1 VKRAEGRGLRGERYR
16 LAEDVNDD
24 FGLKSKNKQ
33 FKKKHANISK
43 LGSRTIDI
51 VYCTGTV

>member
-1 VKRAEGRGLRGERYR
+1 MKRAEGRGLRGERYR